1 MVVRSYLRQIILISG
16 PCYKSTT
23 AKITL
28 VICDTIDALENAKQ
42 PGSSA
47 LARVH
52 A

>member
-1 MVVRSYLRQIILISG
+1 MVVRFYLRQIILISG

-28 VICDTIDALENAKQ
+28 VICETIDALGNAKQ

-47 LARVH
+47 VARLH